1 MKIKKLCLGN
11 PQKTLKGLSAR
22 NRLHKSHCCTSS
34 VDRAPRDHANVTSK
48 VAVSW
53 SYLATLVEGYL
64 DDAFRM
70 PWKNWKALQIRLTV
84 IRKQQIRLT
93 VIPPAFSLPH
103 SLRPLSVIWFY
114 GKDALH
120 PSQAHRA
127 QRPKR
132 LNWLKGPPQI

>member
-1 MKIKKLCLGN
+1 MLMQMKMQKLRLGN

-48 VAVSW
+48 VAVSL

-70 PWKNWKALQIRLTV
+70 PWKNWKALPMCL
-84 IRKQQIRLT
+84 
-93 VIPPAFSLPH
+93 A
-103 SLRPLSVIWFY
+103 
-114 GKDALH
+114 
-120 PSQAHRA
+120 RA
-127 QRPKR
+127 AGQ
-132 LNWLKGPPQI
+132 